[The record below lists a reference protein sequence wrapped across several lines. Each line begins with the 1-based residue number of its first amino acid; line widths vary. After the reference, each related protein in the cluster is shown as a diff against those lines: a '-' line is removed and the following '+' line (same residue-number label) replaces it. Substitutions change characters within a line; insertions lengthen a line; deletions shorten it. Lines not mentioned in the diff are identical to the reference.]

1 MFEPEP
7 KIFAACPVI
16 LAKSH
21 MTEAIGSLFGGELIG
36 KITALIK
43 QGLADAPAI
52 LAALQAAGV
61 TLPPLV
67 LVLINALLEIEKA

>member
-1 MFEPEP
+1 MSEPEP

-21 MTEAIGSLFGGELIG
+21 MTEAMGSLFSENLIS
-36 KITALIK
+36 KITAMIK

-52 LAALQAAGV
+52 LAALKTAGV
-61 TLPPLV
+61 ALPPLV
-67 LVLINALLEIEKA
+67 GVLINALLEIEKA